1 VAHELG
7 KTILGVV
14 VNKAGEHAHEMKIGE
29 VEKLLDLPVIGVIPY
44 DDNVRK
50 SLKLK
55 HPVTHTHPNTKA
67 SKSYEE
73 LAGLILGRKYF
84 EIYNKKSRSL
94 QDYVLEKLGLI

>member
-1 VAHELG
+1 MSRKKSDNLFNAITGSDERF
-7 KTILGVV
+7 
-14 VNKAGEHAHEMKIGE
+14 
-29 VEKLLDLPVIGVIPY
+29 EKLLDLPVIGVIPY

-50 SLKLK
+50 AVKLK
-55 HPVTHTHPNTKA
+55 HPVTHTHPNAKA

-84 EIYNKKSRSL
+84 EIYNKKSRTL